1 VIDVEVEVEEK
12 IEMEVGK
19 EIEAEMNLEI
29 EGHPFEDEEEI

>member
-1 VIDVEVEVEEK
+1 MIDVEVEVEEK

-29 EGHPFEDEEEI
+29 EGHPFEDEEEM